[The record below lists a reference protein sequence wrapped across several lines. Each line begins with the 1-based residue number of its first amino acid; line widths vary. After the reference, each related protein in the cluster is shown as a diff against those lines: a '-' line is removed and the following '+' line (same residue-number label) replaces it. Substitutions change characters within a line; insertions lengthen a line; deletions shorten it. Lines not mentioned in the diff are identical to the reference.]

1 MTVAEHLHALNDFVR
16 VQIQKI
22 DYEILPY
29 QVFVVVVCFIIVPI
43 FVVSIRRYRRHQ
55 RMEDWRHAAP
65 RVLGQKLFA
74 LISNSVRET
83 ITSDR
88 GRFQGE
94 QQWLMQSRVYCEL
107 CIDYAFMVN
116 IGIKGLLE
124 DEAMEERVGEFVKSY
139 IYPSVLCH
147 MDLSIDDLQNERERL
162 NARFFEYQGLH
173 SSNLST
179 VVIPLAQVMA
189 ENFDEEGKASEDD
202 VNEMITEICHVIN
215 EVPILLYKFKY
226 KEGPV
231 VA

>member
-1 MTVAEHLHALNDFVR
+1 MTVAEYLHALNDFVR
-16 VQIQKI
+16 LQVQKI
-22 DYEILPY
+22 DYETLPFQIFIL
-29 QVFVVVVCFIIVPI
+29 VVCFIIVPL
-43 FVVSIRRYRRHQ
+43 FVISIRRYKRSQ
-55 RMEDWRHAAP
+55 RMQDWRHAAP

-74 LISNSVRET
+74 LISDSVRET
-83 ITSDR
+83 ISSDR

-94 QQWLMQSRVYCEL
+94 HERLMQSRVYCEL

-116 IGIKGLLE
+116 VGIKGLLE
-124 DEAMEERVGEFVKSY
+124 DDALEERVGEFVKNY

-162 NARFFEYQGLH
+162 NARFFEYQSLH
-173 SSNLST
+173 SSNLSS

-226 KEGPV
+226 QEGSV
-231 VA
+231 LL